1 MNRSTPGLLVHHQLL
16 EFIKTHV
23 HWVSDAIQPCHP
35 LSSPSPPALNLS
47 QHQGLFKWVSPSHQM
62 ANRFT
67 WNKNIHVES
76 KCKVYL
82 FKVVNLI
89 IIILLLLKKYFFIL
103 IGGWII
109 TILWWVLLYI
119 SMNRPWVHMCPEHS
133 SQPPPHP
140 MYRKYRK
147 VLKLH

>member
-1 MNRSTPGLLVHHQLL
+1 
-16 EFIKTHV
+16 
-23 HWVSDAIQPCHP
+23 
-35 LSSPSPPALNLS
+35 
-47 QHQGLFKWVSPSHQM
+47 M

-103 IGGWII
+103 IGVWII
-109 TILWWVLLYI
+109 TIL
-119 SMNRPWVHMCPEHS
+119 
-133 SQPPPHP
+133 
-140 MYRKYRK
+140 
-147 VLKLH
+147 